1 MEEISKEQKL
11 EFAHKEFP
19 GQKVNIPNNAD
30 WWNIQAGTLMG
41 GHLHYEYRDNKVS
54 LHIEGPDWRP
64 IRNYLWREV
73 SDPRVVSSKWW
84 RQRCCW
90 TLQVE
95 LNNWEDIK
103 QGFLELDRIMR
114 PHILSFERQQG
125 PTENKIDSVGTQDV
139 DAHKIKIGE
148 ILKLSNLVIPDYQ
161 RPYRWTTKNVE
172 QLLMD
177 INHARITGKL
187 DYLIGSVI
195 LHHSDSDILE
205 IVDGQQ
211 RLTTISLI
219 ARSIDKELKLPSLK
233 FGHIDSFAHIRENFG
248 FIKKWESLNLK
259 EGEYQEFIDFLFN
272 NCRVVMVTVKRLF
285 EAFQLFETQNGRGK
299 PLEAYNL
306 LKAYHIR
313 AMADAERK
321 DKIECDVRWEDA
333 ALFSDN
339 QNERVDLLRQ
349 LINEHLFRSRVWS
362 RGESANRFTR
372 NDIDEFKGLTI
383 GRDSDLDF
391 AYQNALVQRQI
402 ALGFIKSLNRGLFKV
417 KSRFKYGDPDNMS
430 AFANINQLIINGKP
444 FFDYIET
451 YVEMYKRLFL
461 QSDSSQLA
469 VFKDFYLS
477 RCHYSGCQRSG
488 DAYIRQ
494 AYKSAILMAFD
505 RFGEEGVKYLYE
517 ALYICLYRLRL
528 TMKQVRYSTMTSNGN
543 VGWIFSTIQKAKNF
557 SDLVPI
563 IQQAEVFRSN
573 IKIVFHVAEISELF
587 TKSR

>member
-1 MEEISKEQKL
+1 MEEITKEQKL
-11 EFAHKEFP
+11 EFAQKEFP
-19 GQKVNIPNNAD
+19 GQEVNIPNNAD
-30 WWNIQAGTLMG
+30 WWYIQAGTLLG
-41 GHLHYEYRDNKVS
+41 GYLHYEYWGNKVN

-84 RQRCCW
+84 RQGCCW
-90 TLQVE
+90 TLQKE

-125 PTENKIDSVGTQDV
+125 FEERKNTFEEMQDV
-139 DAHKIKIGE
+139 EAHKIKIGE
-148 ILKLSNLVIPDYQ
+148 LLKFSNLVIPDYQ

-172 QLLMD
+172 QLLTD

-187 DYLIGSVI
+187 DYLLGSVI
-195 LHHSDSDILE
+195 LHHNQANLLE

-219 ARSIDKELKLPSLK
+219 ARSLDKEINLPPLQ
-233 FGHIDSFAHIRENFG
+233 FGHVDSATHIRENFK
-248 FIKKWESLNLK
+248 FIERWESLNLK
-259 EGEYQEFIDFLFN
+259 EGERQEFIDFIFN
-272 NCRVVMVTVKRLF
+272 NCRVVMVTVKRLS

-313 AMADAERK
+313 AMVDAERK

-333 ALFSDN
+333 ALYSDK
-339 QNERVDLLRQ
+339 QNISIDLLRQ

-362 RGESANRFTR
+362 RSESANRFTR
-372 NDIDEFKGLTI
+372 NDVDEFKGLTI
-383 GRDSDLDF
+383 GRDSELDF
-391 AYQNALVQRQI
+391 AYQNSLVQQQI
-402 ALGFIKSLNRGLFKV
+402 ALGFIQSLNRGLFKV
-417 KSRFKYGDPDNMS
+417 KSRFEHGDPDNMS
-430 AFANINQLIINGKP
+430 AFVNINQLIINGKP

-461 QSDSSQLA
+461 QSNSSQLA
-469 VFKDFYLS
+469 GFKDFYLAH
-477 RCHYSGCQRSG
+477 CHYPGCQRSG
-488 DAYIRQ
+488 DGYIRQ

-505 RFGEEGVKYLYE
+505 RFGEKGVNYLYE
-517 ALYICLYRLRL
+517 AIYVCLYRLRL
-528 TMKQVRYSTMTSNGN
+528 TMKQVRYSTMTSNSN
-543 VGWIFSTIQKAKNF
+543 VGWILATIQKAKNF
-557 SDLVPI
+557 SDLAPI
-563 IQQAEVFRSN
+563 IRKSEEYRNN
-573 IKIVFHVAEISELF
+573 IKIVFDVAEIKDLF
-587 TKSR
+587 NQ